1 MKQLLIFFLL
11 ITTPM
16 FAGDYAHGPKL
27 DPKYR
32 SNDATPMFGKWLV
45 STCSYGATVGRI
57 TISPVDAKHVQIT
70 VGETQHMSDA
80 KFHKGN
86 ANQIFKAR
94 IVHNTDQTGRR
105 M

>member
-1 MKQLLIFFLL
+1 
-11 ITTPM
+11 
-16 FAGDYAHGPKL
+16 
-27 DPKYR
+27 
-32 SNDATPMFGKWLV
+32 
-45 STCSYGATVGRI
+45 
-57 TISPVDAKHVQIT
+57 VDAKHVQIT